1 MPPQKNRTVLPAR
14 NRLVRLSWFTA
25 LVWTIV
31 IGAALALRVR
41 ENHRDTRQAARAVA
55 HTHFNKDQVFRLWAA
70 ERGGVYVPI
79 DEHVQPSPSLE
90 HVLDR
95 DVTVTGNHKLTLL
108 DPANLVRQLALDY
121 PELYGVT
128 GHVTSLSPLSAEN
141 APDPWERTALAKLAA
156 GADEVVEFISEKNG
170 EKLRLMRPM
179 ITQDSCIKC
188 HPDHV
193 GRVGQALGGVS
204 VTVPMTPML
213 VAENSANL
221 RSGVLL
227 GIVWLLGLG
236 GIALVSRTMG
246 QQVNRRREAV
256 RELQSAH
263 DLLQQESDVYRAGPV
278 VVFRCRDDDSWPV
291 DRISENVEHIL
302 GYTPGDFVA
311 GIVTLATVVR
321 SDDLA
326 RLVADAR
333 SAGQSTGFSDR
344 PYCFLHRDGREVWV
358 LANVVAHERTQTKPG
373 WLQGYFVDISGR
385 ENAEA
390 ALRESEERLD
400 LALEAA
406 ELGVWDWNVP
416 SGSVIFSDR
425 WSQMIGHEPHEIPST
440 LKAWEDRLHPDDIAG
455 VTAVLDAHLAG
466 KTAIYRA
473 EFRMRAKDGS
483 WVWIMDTG
491 KVITRDAEGRPIR
504 AVGLHQDVTARKNAE
519 AARESVLERFR
530 SLIENLQMGIL
541 VETAERRIIQANRT
555 FCDLFGIPDPAM
567 LLGVDCGDAARG
579 AALLFMDT
587 DGFGVR
593 VAEIMA
599 RGDVVVNEEM
609 ALKDGRVFERDY
621 VPVNLQGV
629 FLGNMW
635 IYRDITRRKRME
647 RELVQQERLAAVGQL
662 SAGIAHDFNNI
673 LTSIMGFTE
682 LLQASPETPDAMQT
696 NLQRIGDSSRR
707 AAMLV
712 RQILDF
718 SQKTIRRVQK
728 VDLEACVRE
737 AAGFLRATLPES
749 VRIDLTVAP
758 GNYTLEAESA
768 QIHQMITNLAINA
781 RDAMNGEGV
790 LRLHLSTGA
799 FDETEASCSVCGQPV
814 EGVWFKLEVGDTGTG
829 MPPEVLSRVFEPF
842 FTTKRVGEGT
852 GLGVPQAAG
861 IAAQSGG
868 HIIVRSTVGQGT
880 TFTVFLPPAKAGTAD
895 AEPAAPALARGR
907 DQLILLVEDEESVRD
922 AITAMLQHLGY
933 RVLAAG
939 SGREALD
946 IFVRPDV
953 RPDLVLTDVVMPDLD
968 GEGLCAQLRAL
979 RPDVKIVAMSG
990 YPLGSRGAGLLELGA
1005 VAWVQKPMT
1014 IEHLAQV
1021 VAGVLAG
1028 GRGPAG

>member
-1 MPPQKNRTVLPAR
+1 MPPQNNRVLPPSR
-14 NRLVRLSWFTA
+14 DRLGRLPWA
-25 LVWTIV
+25 AAIVWTIV
-31 IGAALALRVR
+31 LAAALVLRVR
-41 ENHRDTRQAARAVA
+41 ENHNDTRQAALTVA

-90 HVLDR
+90 HVPDR
-95 DVTVTGNHKLTLL
+95 DVIVTGSHKLTLL
-108 DPANLVRQLALDY
+108 DPANLVKQLALDY

-128 GHVTSLSPLSAEN
+128 GHVTSLSPLSADN
-141 APDPWERTALAKLAA
+141 APDPWERAALAQLAG
-156 GADEVVEFISEKNG
+156 GADEVAEFVPEKGGQN
-170 EKLRLMRPM
+170 LRLMRPM
-179 ITQDSCIKC
+179 VTREVCIKC
-188 HPDHV
+188 HPDHA
-193 GRVGQALGGVS
+193 GRVGRTLGGVS
-204 VTVPMTPML
+204 VTVPMAPML
-213 VAENSANL
+213 VAEDHANL
-221 RSGVLL
+221 RACMLL
-227 GIVWLLGLG
+227 GLVWLMGLG
-236 GIALVSRTMG
+236 GIAVVSRALG
-246 QQVNRRREAV
+246 HQVSRRREAV
-256 RELQSAH
+256 SELQQAH

-278 VVFRCRDDDSWPV
+278 VVFRCRDDEGWPV
-291 DRISENVEHIL
+291 ERISENVTHLL
-302 GYTPGDFVA
+302 GYSPGDFA
-311 GIVTLATVVR
+311 TGTVTLAAVVR
-321 SDDLA
+321 ADDLA

-333 SAGQSTGFSDR
+333 SAGQSVGFSDR

-358 LANVVAHERTQTKPG
+358 LANVVAQERTQAKPG

-385 ENAEA
+385 EHAEA

-425 WSQMIGHEPHEIPST
+425 WAQMLGNDPHEIPPNLT
-440 LKAWEDRLHPDDIAG
+440 AWEDRLHPADVEG
-455 VTAVLDAHLAG
+455 VTAILDAHLAG

-483 WVWIMDTG
+483 WVWILDTG

-579 AALLFMDT
+579 AAQLFADT
-587 DGFGVR
+587 EGFGAR
-593 VAEIMA
+593 VAEITA

-609 ALKDGRVFERDY
+609 NLKDGRVFERDY
-621 VPVNLQGV
+621 VPVNLEGV

-647 RELVQQERLAAVGQL
+647 KESVQQERLAAVGQL

-682 LLQASPETPDAMQT
+682 LLQAAPETPDAMQT

-728 VDLEACVRE
+728 IDLEACVRE
-737 AAGFLRATLPES
+737 VAGFLRATLPES
-749 VRIDLTVAP
+749 IRIDLTIEA
-758 GNYTLEAESA
+758 GNYTLEAESG
-768 QIHQMITNLAINA
+768 QIHQVITNLAINA
-781 RDAMNGEGV
+781 RDAMSGGGV
-790 LRLHLSTGA
+790 LRLHLSSGA
-799 FDETEASCSVCGQPV
+799 PDEVETSCSVCGQPI
-814 EGVWFKLEVGDTGTG
+814 EGTWFKLEVGDTGTG
-829 MPPEVLSRVFEPF
+829 MPPEVLARVFEPF

-868 HIIVRSTVGQGT
+868 HVIVRSVVGQGT
-880 TFTVFLPPAKAGTAD
+880 TFTVFLPPAKAATPD
-895 AEPAAPALARGR
+895 VEPATPALARGR

-922 AITAMLQHLGY
+922 AVAAMLQHLGY
-933 RVLAAG
+933 RVLPAG

-946 IFVRPDV
+946 IFARPDFN
-953 RPDLVLTDVVMPDLD
+953 PDMVLTDVVMPDLD

-990 YPLGSRGAGLLELGA
+990 YPLGSRGVGLLELGA
-1005 VAWVQKPMT
+1005 VAWVQKPMA
-1014 IEHLAQV
+1014 IEQLAQV
-1021 VAGVLAG
+1021 VAGVLGG
-1028 GRGPAG
+1028 GRGPVG